1 LRTRLLMLI
10 VLFTLWPLSSG
21 AAPVDLSERFKGV
34 RDSVVTVICE
44 THEADQSA
52 GAGQTTSTGQLGSG
66 VLISGSGQVITAA
79 HLVKDAGRV
88 TVRFANG
95 ETSMATV
102 ATVAPLADVALL
114 QLDHVPDQSAMAK
127 LADSGTVEVG
137 DPVFV
142 VGAPYGLN
150 QTLTA
155 GHLSARH
162 PPNPIAG
169 GITTGE
175 LFQTDAAVNLG
186 NSGGPMFNMQGEVIG
201 IVSHILSRSG
211 GSEGLGFAV
220 TSNTA
225 RRLLLEQPTPWLGF
239 EGVLVS
245 DKVAAAF
252 NLSQPMGILVQSVAK
267 GSPAARLGLR
277 AGTVDG
283 RIGSESVSFGGDIIL
298 ELMGVPITSNA
309 TTFAEIRNQLVGLGD
324 GGVLRAKVLR
334 AGEVLELAMELDRN
348 AGAPLELSQTRTD
361 QPAVPLSIRR
371 EETP

>member
-1 LRTRLLMLI
+1 MRTRLLMLI
-10 VLFTLWPLSSG
+10 LSFSLWPLSSG
-21 AAPVDLSERFKGV
+21 AAPVDLSELFKGV
-34 RDSVVTVICE
+34 RGSVVTVICE
-44 THEADQSA
+44 VPEADQSVVA
-52 GAGQTTSTGQLGSG
+52 RSTTSTGQLGSG
-66 VLISGSGQVITAA
+66 VLISSSGQVITAA
-79 HLVKDAGRV
+79 HLVKNARRV

-95 ETSMATV
+95 ETSTATV
-102 ATVAPLADVALL
+102 STLAPLADVALL
-114 QLDHVPDQSAMAK
+114 QLDPVPDQSVVAK

-211 GSEGLGFAV
+211 GSDGLGFAV

-225 RRLLLEQPTPWLGF
+225 KRLLLEQPAPWLGF

-252 NLSQPMGILVQSVAK
+252 NLSQPMGVLVQSVAH

-277 AGTVDG
+277 AGTVNG

-298 ELMGVPITSNA
+298 ELMGVPITSSV
-309 TTFAEIRNQLVGLGD
+309 TTFADIRDQLVGLDD

-334 AGEVLELAMELDRN
+334 AGEVIELATELDRD
-348 AGAPLELSQTRTD
+348 AGTVAELSRAHSDHTAAPLG
-361 QPAVPLSIRR
+361 IRPD
-371 EETP
+371 ETP